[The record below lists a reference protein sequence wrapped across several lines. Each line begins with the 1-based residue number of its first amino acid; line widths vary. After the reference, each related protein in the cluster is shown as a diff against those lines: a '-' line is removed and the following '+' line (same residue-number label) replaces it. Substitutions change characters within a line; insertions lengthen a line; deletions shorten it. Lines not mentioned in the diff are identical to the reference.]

1 MSQQLRPDARTFL
14 KTSKVACLA
23 PWVHAHLSSV
33 GEFTPC
39 CEIPES
45 FAKVDGATLAS
56 HWNSEAMAK
65 VRLAMLAD
73 ESLGICAKCYDKE
86 SAGATSWREVFNDR
100 YSDLA
105 GRLDQTRPDG
115 TLPVQIQPVDLDLRF
130 SNLCNFRCRSCWHG
144 SSSRWFSDA
153 LALGWT
159 AGSSPILDA
168 GADRPRTLA
177 EVFGLLPQL
186 RSLYFAGGE
195 PLLMEEHYTILE
207 EALRLGRSD
216 IELRYTTNLSELGL
230 GNHSVLDLWRR
241 FPTVVVG
248 ASADGMGA
256 VGELVRKG
264 MDWKRFEEN
273 VLAVRAQCPHVKLS
287 LAVTVSVLNIFYL
300 ADFYRHAHEALGF
313 GHRFIQVKPLQIGL
327 HYNIQMLPTKLKHR
341 ATKILRAFIARL
353 PEDKPGDTTQEID
366 RMTGRT
372 GMEQIVAF
380 LWAQNLKGHIPE
392 FVRVTQ
398 ALDELRGE
406 DTFATIPQLFP
417 LKRREQSILARARR
431 FGGRMRRRIAEAL
444 GLHKVRG
451 AN

>member
-1 MSQQLRPDARTFL
+1 MSQQLRSDAQTFL

-23 PWVHAHLSSV
+23 PWVHAHLSSL
-33 GEFTPC
+33 GDFTPC
-39 CEIPES
+39 CEIPAL
-45 FAKVDGATLAS
+45 AKVDGATLAS

-73 ESLGICAKCYDKE
+73 EALDICGKCYEKE
-86 SAGATSWREVFNDR
+86 SAGATSYRKVFNDR

-115 TLPVQIQPVDLDLRF
+115 TLSDEIQPVDLDLRF

-144 SSSRWFSDA
+144 SSSRWYSDA

-159 AGSSPILDA
+159 AGSSPIIDA
-168 GADRPRTLA
+168 GADRSSTLA
-177 EVFGLLPQL
+177 GVLALLPQL

-216 IELRYTTNLSELGL
+216 IELDYNTNLSELSL
-230 GNHSVLDLWRR
+230 GNRSVLDLWQR
-241 FPTVVVG
+241 FPRVVVA

-256 VGELVRKG
+256 VGELMRKG

-273 VLAVRAQCPHVKLS
+273 VLAVRAQCPHVKLL
-287 LAVTVSVLNIFYL
+287 LAVTVSVLNIFHL

-313 GHRFIQVKPLQIGL
+313 DHRFIRVKPLQVGL
-327 HYNIQMLPTKLKHR
+327 HYNIQMLPTELKQR
-341 ATKILRAFIARL
+341 AANVLRKFIATL
-353 PEDKPGDTTQEID
+353 PEDGPGDIIQEID

-392 FVRVTQ
+392 FQRVTQ

-406 DTFATIPQLFP
+406 DTFATIPQLLP
-417 LKRREQSILARARR
+417 LKRVEQSILARARR
-431 FGGRMRRRIAEAL
+431 SAAACRDGLRKLL
-444 GLHKVRG
+444 GLDKVYG